1 MSKVALI
8 TGVTGQD
15 GSYLA
20 ELLLEKGYEVHG
32 IKRRASSFNTERVDH
47 IYQDPH
53 SGNPKFHLHYGDLTD
68 SSNLTRI
75 LQEVQPDE
83 VYNLGAMSHVAV
95 SFDSPEYTADVDAI
109 GTLRLLEAIRF
120 LGLEKKTRFY
130 QASTSELYGLV
141 QEIPQKESTPFY
153 PRSPYAVAKL
163 YAYWITVN
171 YRESYGMYACNGI
184 LFNHESPRRGETF
197 VTRKITRA
205 IANIAQGLESCLYLG
220 NMDSLRDWGH
230 AKDYVRMQWMMLQ
243 QDKPEDFVIATGV
256 QYSVRQ
262 FVEMAAAQLGIK
274 LRFEGEGVNEKGIVV
289 SVTGHDAPGVK
300 PGDVMIAVDPR
311 YFRPAEVET
320 LLGDPAKA
328 HEKLGWKPEITLRQ
342 MIAGVLRMK
351 TQRIFGAGH
360 RGMVG
365 SAIVRQLSQRN
376 NVELVLRTRDQ
387 LNLLDASA
395 VQAFF
400 AAERIDQVY
409 LAAAKVG
416 GIVANNTYPA
426 DFIYENMMIESNIIH
441 AAHLHNVN
449 KLLFLGS
456 SCIYPKQ
463 ATQPIAESELLQGT
477 LEPTNE
483 PYAIAKIA
491 GIKLC
496 ESYNRQYGR
505 DYRSVMPTNLYGPHD
520 NFHPSNSHVIPALLR
535 RFHEAR
541 GQNAPDVVVWGSGT
555 PMREFLHVD
564 DMAAASI
571 HVMELAQ
578 EVLQEYTQPMLSHIN
593 VGTGVDCTIRELAQ
607 TIAEVVGYKGRVVFD
622 ASKPDGTPRK
632 LLDVTRLHQ
641 LGWYHEISLQAGLAS
656 TYQWFLENQQRY
668 RG

>member
-1 MSKVALI
+1 
-8 TGVTGQD
+8 
-15 GSYLA
+15 
-20 ELLLEKGYEVHG
+20 
-32 IKRRASSFNTERVDH
+32 
-47 IYQDPH
+47 
-53 SGNPKFHLHYGDLTD
+53 
-68 SSNLTRI
+68 
-75 LQEVQPDE
+75 
-83 VYNLGAMSHVAV
+83 
-95 SFDSPEYTADVDAI
+95 
-109 GTLRLLEAIRF
+109 
-120 LGLEKKTRFY
+120 
-130 QASTSELYGLV
+130 
-141 QEIPQKESTPFY
+141 
-153 PRSPYAVAKL
+153 
-163 YAYWITVN
+163 
-171 YRESYGMYACNGI
+171 
-184 LFNHESPRRGETF
+184 
-197 VTRKITRA
+197 
-205 IANIAQGLESCLYLG
+205 
-220 NMDSLRDWGH
+220 
-230 AKDYVRMQWMMLQ
+230 
-243 QDKPEDFVIATGV
+243 
-256 QYSVRQ
+256 
-262 FVEMAAAQLGIK
+262 
-274 LRFEGEGVNEKGIVV
+274 
-289 SVTGHDAPGVK
+289 
-300 PGDVMIAVDPR
+300 
-311 YFRPAEVET
+311 
-320 LLGDPAKA
+320 
-328 HEKLGWKPEITLRQ
+328 
-342 MIAGVLRMK
+342 MK
-351 TQRIFGAGH
+351 TQRIFVAGH

-365 SAIVRQLSQRN
+365 AAIVRQLAQRD

-387 LNLLDASA
+387 LNLLDAGA

-400 AAERIDQVY
+400 AAESIDQVY

-535 RFHEAR
+535 RFQEAR
-541 GQNAPDVVVWGSGT
+541 EQNTPDVVVWGSGT

-571 HVMELAQ
+571 HVMDLAQ

-607 TIAEVVGYKGRVVFD
+607 TLAQVVGYKGRVVFD

-641 LGWYHEISLQAGLAS
+641 LGWYHEISLEAGLAS